1 MEIDDVIIPENLYYT
16 KEHEWILI
24 EDNGLVRVGITDY
37 AQQKLH
43 EVVFVD
49 FPSKGVNVKEKES
62 MGTAESVKAVSE
74 VFCPVS
80 GQIVEGND
88 ELSLSPELIN
98 QDPYGKGWIAII
110 KPKNFESERK
120 KLMTPKEYI
129 EYIKI
134 ILCNEH

>member
-1 MEIDDVIIPENLYYT
+1 MEIDDVFIPENLYYT

-49 FPSKGVNVKEKES
+49 FPSKGVNVKKEDS

-129 EYIKI
+129 EYIKK